1 MEKTMMSRADHKKKC
16 PIARSPLLQ
25 NVIVSEK
32 NNSEKIDDITS
43 RAIYYRNLFSSSND
57 LVSMLSRGFHKL

>member
-1 MEKTMMSRADHKKKC
+1 MEKIMMSRADHKKKW

-32 NNSEKIDDITS
+32 NRSEKIDDITR
-43 RAIYYRNLFSSSND
+43 RAIYYRNLFSSSSD